1 MNALES
7 VVIMDVS
14 ELIDDK
20 NNGLLFK
27 MGDFNDMALKIS
39 LLMQDEN
46 LRQEIVKKAKEKVES
61 YKIESLMKKWD
72 ELFDMIKT
80 T

>member
-1 MNALES
+1 MG
-7 VVIMDVS
+7 VS

-46 LRQEIVKKAKEKVES
+46 LR
-61 YKIESLMKKWD
+61 
-72 ELFDMIKT
+72 
-80 T
+80 